1 MSGDDG
7 LTDDIDS
14 PALSKRPATVEAPEV
29 WAHMCQKNVSRSC
42 SVTRGSS
49 PNCLS
54 TVRSGSSATQRTDI
68 RKTGPRIVPCWT
80 RQTVPSGTEYQLKEG
95 HLDGVSTT
103 SALEVGIN
111 IGGVDGTVL
120 MGYPGSRQSFW
131 QRIGRS
137 GRGTRDAL
145 SVFVPSHS
153 TLDQYILQHP
163 EYVLEEDH
171 ESAVVDLDNNPVYL
185 QQLNCAAQELPSHAM
200 MQRISEAR
208 NDWNVPSSTA
218 DVRAT
223 SKDHSTA
230 A

>member
-1 MSGDDG
+1 
-7 LTDDIDS
+7 
-14 PALSKRPATVEAPEV
+14 
-29 WAHMCQKNVSRSC
+29 
-42 SVTRGSS
+42 
-49 PNCLS
+49 
-54 TVRSGSSATQRTDI
+54 
-68 RKTGPRIVPCWT
+68 
-80 RQTVPSGTEYQLKEG
+80 
-95 HLDGVSTT
+95 
-103 SALEVGIN
+103 
-111 IGGVDGTVL
+111 

>member
-14 PALSKRPATVEAPEV
+14 PALSKRPATVEAPECGRIC
-29 WAHMCQKNVSRSC
+29 ARRTSSRSC

-68 RKTGPRIVPCWT
+68 REDRTSHPTMPDTANSPVG
-80 RQTVPSGTEYQLKEG
+80 
-95 HLDGVSTT
+95 DGVPTQRRTT
-103 SALEVGIN
+103 RRRLDDECPGSRYQYRRR
-111 IGGVDGTVL
+111 VDGTVL

-171 ESAVVDLDNNPVYL
+171 E
-185 QQLNCAAQELPSHAM
+185 
-200 MQRISEAR
+200 
-208 NDWNVPSSTA
+208 
-218 DVRAT
+218 RAP
-223 SKDHSTA
+223 
-230 A
+230 

>member
-1 MSGDDG
+1 
-7 LTDDIDS
+7 
-14 PALSKRPATVEAPEV
+14 
-29 WAHMCQKNVSRSC
+29 
-42 SVTRGSS
+42 
-49 PNCLS
+49 
-54 TVRSGSSATQRTDI
+54 
-68 RKTGPRIVPCWT
+68 
-80 RQTVPSGTEYQLKEG
+80 
-95 HLDGVSTT
+95 
-103 SALEVGIN
+103 
-111 IGGVDGTVL
+111 

-218 DVRAT
+218 DVRGDLEGSLDSGVMYAHRDRPQDAISLYLRRKHLRRPT
-223 SKDHSTA
+223 IWRWID
-230 A
+230 

>member
-1 MSGDDG
+1 
-7 LTDDIDS
+7 
-14 PALSKRPATVEAPEV
+14 
-29 WAHMCQKNVSRSC
+29 
-42 SVTRGSS
+42 
-49 PNCLS
+49 
-54 TVRSGSSATQRTDI
+54 
-68 RKTGPRIVPCWT
+68 
-80 RQTVPSGTEYQLKEG
+80 
-95 HLDGVSTT
+95 
-103 SALEVGIN
+103 
-111 IGGVDGTVL
+111 

-200 MQRISEAR
+200 MQGFRR
-208 NDWNVPSSTA
+208 RGTTGTCRR
-218 DVRAT
+218 VRPT
-223 SKDHSTA
+223 
-230 A
+230 

>member
-7 LTDDIDS
+7 FTDDIDS

-29 WAHMCQKNVSRSC
+29 WAHMCQKNVQSLLFCDSRKLTEL
-42 SVTRGSS
+42 SVNRAKRFISDPKNRYQGRPDLASYHAGHGKQS
-49 PNCLS
+49 
-54 TVRSGSSATQRTDI
+54 RR
-68 RKTGPRIVPCWT
+68 
-80 RQTVPSGTEYQLKEG
+80 GTEYQLKEG
-95 HLDGVSTT
+95 QLDGVSTT

-153 TLDQYILQHP
+153 TLDQYILRHP

-208 NDWNVPSSTA
+208 NDWNVPWSTA

-223 SKDHSTA
+223 SSKDPR
-230 A
+230 